1 MNDKHPER
9 PPFRDHPFY
18 YPAIKI
24 IVLVC
29 GLYLALRLFG
39 VL

>member
-1 MNDKHPER
+1 MSDNNPGR
-9 PPFRDHPFY
+9 PPFRDHPYY

-24 IVLVC
+24 VVLAC